1 MKTQRRSPVSAGILL
16 YRHAGPR
23 LEVLLVHP
31 GGPYWRRKDEGA
43 WSIPKGEIDGE
54 HDAGAVAHREFAE
67 ETGVVLDRGRSN
79 RWAKLSTRRRGDRL
93 RGQGDLDVDAV
104 SSNTFD
110 MEWPPRSG
118 TMQEFPEIDRAAWF
132 DLAAARKKI
141 IEGQRPLLER
151 LAELVAPPGKSR
163 HE

>member
-1 MKTQRRSPVSAGILL
+1 MQARSA
-16 YRHAGPR
+16 R
-23 LEVLLVHP
+23 
-31 GGPYWRRKDEGA
+31 
-43 WSIPKGEIDGE
+43 
-54 HDAGAVAHREFAE
+54 REFAE
-67 ETGVVLDRGRSN
+67 ETGVVLDFETLKPLGEIRQRAGKRVI
-79 RWAKLSTRRRGDRL
+79 AFAAE
-93 RGQGDLDVDAV
+93 GDLDVDAI

-118 TMQEFPEIDRAAWF
+118 TMQKFPEIDRAAWF